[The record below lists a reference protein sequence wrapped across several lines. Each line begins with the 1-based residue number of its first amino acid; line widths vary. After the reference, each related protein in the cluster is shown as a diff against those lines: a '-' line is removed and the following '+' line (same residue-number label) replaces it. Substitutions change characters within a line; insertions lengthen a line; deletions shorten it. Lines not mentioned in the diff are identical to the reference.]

1 MKAFLL
7 GGLNVLILRDLN
19 CNVLGDD
26 PDGRALSDFCSTS
39 GLSQLVKIATRGT
52 EESKLLIDV
61 ALTTNE
67 SIVRACDVMGHVAAL
82 LTLKANWFDT
92 LTVRQREI
100 MINNDVLSF
109 SATNEETPYEQLLDY
124 WM

>member
-1 MKAFLL
+1 MP
-7 GGLNVLILRDLN
+7 GGLNVLILRDLD

-26 PDGRALSDFCSTS
+26 PDGRARSDFCSTS
-39 GLSQLVKIATRGT
+39 GLSQLVKIATRVT
-52 EESKLLIDV
+52 EESKSLIDV

-67 SIVRACDVMGHVAAL
+67 SIVRACDAMGQVAAL

-109 SATNEETPYEQLLDY
+109 SATNEETPYEQLLHY
-124 WM
+124 RM